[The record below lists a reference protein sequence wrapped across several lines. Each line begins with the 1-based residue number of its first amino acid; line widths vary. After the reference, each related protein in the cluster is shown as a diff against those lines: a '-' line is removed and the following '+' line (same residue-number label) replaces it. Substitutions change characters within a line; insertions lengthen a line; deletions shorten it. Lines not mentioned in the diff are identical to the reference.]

1 MIWTNWIN
9 ITSLESREETRTR
22 PLLFLGIAIVVL
34 SFLIPFQSFLPA
46 WIQEDDSYAIRP
58 KERRC
63 LSIRSMRWS
72 FIRGMLAIEEGNISF
87 SLEDSNGN
95 VIIAEQEVSGE
106 YPFEFQ
112 ASSSDS
118 YMLFFVNGD
127 GSVEKRVDWTVQM
140 YFYNILSFLFGI
152 LVFVIGGLNMLRG
165 RIISAKAA
173 RKGYLGDFDM
183 NLEPVNVKLVKRDG
197 SIRMTV
203 PEKIADYL
211 GLEEEETVTVYV
223 SNRNMIVKK
232 A

>member
-1 MIWTNWIN
+1 LI
-9 ITSLESREETRTR
+9 
-22 PLLFLGIAIVVL
+22 LGIAVVIL

-58 KERRC
+58 RERRG

-72 FIRGMLAIEEGNISF
+72 FIRGVLAIEEGNISF

-183 NLEPVNVKLVKRDG
+183 NLEPVNVKLVKTNG

-203 PEKIADYL
+203 PKQIADYL
-211 GLEEEETVTVYV
+211 RLEEEETVTVYV